1 MKTIAVVP
9 VYNENPDKLN
19 SFLNELKSY
28 VDDIV
33 VVDDGSLAAISNF
46 QFPISN
52 LSLLRHELNRGQGA
66 ALQTGTDYAIK
77 HGARIIVHIDGDG
90 QHKPENIPS
99 LINPIKENKADIVF
113 GSKFLDKT
121 NHIPWTKK
129 HLIIPIARI
138 INYIFTGLKLTD
150 VHNGLRAFTASAA
163 DKLPITQ
170 NRMAHASEYPY
181 LVKKNKLKYMEVPVK
196 VVYENYGQ
204 GVSAG
209 FKILKELITE
219 KIIK

>member
-1 MKTIAVVP
+1 MKTTAVVP

-33 VVDDGSLAAISNF
+33 VVDDGSKINVKCQMSNVKC
-46 QFPISN
+46 
-52 LSLLRHELNRGQGA
+52 LYHEINRGQGA

>member
-1 MKTIAVVP
+1 
-9 VYNENPDKLN
+9 
-19 SFLNELKSY
+19 
-28 VDDIV
+28 
-33 VVDDGSLAAISNF
+33 
-46 QFPISN
+46 
-52 LSLLRHELNRGQGA
+52 
-66 ALQTGTDYAIK
+66 
-77 HGARIIVHIDGDG
+77 
-90 QHKPENIPS
+90 
-99 LINPIKENKADIVF
+99 
-113 GSKFLDKT
+113 
-121 NHIPWTKK
+121 
-129 HLIIPIARI
+129 
-138 INYIFTGLKLTD
+138 
-150 VHNGLRAFTASAA
+150 LRAFTASAA

>member
-1 MKTIAVVP
+1 MKTTAVVP

-99 LINPIKENKADIVF
+99 LINP
-113 GSKFLDKT
+113 
-121 NHIPWTKK
+121 
-129 HLIIPIARI
+129 
-138 INYIFTGLKLTD
+138 
-150 VHNGLRAFTASAA
+150 
-163 DKLPITQ
+163 
-170 NRMAHASEYPY
+170 
-181 LVKKNKLKYMEVPVK
+181 
-196 VVYENYGQ
+196 
-204 GVSAG
+204 
-209 FKILKELITE
+209 
-219 KIIK
+219 

>member
-1 MKTIAVVP
+1 MKTTAVVP